1 MAMNV
6 KDFKNVIQLSG
17 AVENY
22 FISKD
27 PKAKR
32 LFDGGDRFK
41 KGDTYTS
48 YTGYIDVRTSPDD
61 IVRVNIQSEFT
72 LKKDGDP
79 TAQTEAL
86 EAMSN
91 KEVPKFKTTN
101 NLLETPLI
109 SFFGDYQGVPSFKFN
124 DNYYV
129 AKDGSVVEGIRVD
142 LGFAKLSL
150 KEPSKTGDYSDGKEF
165 KNVFVVSGV
174 ITKIDEELVKDE
186 ETGRV
191 KVKVQVPYS
200 YGSEERNNFVVRAM
214 PMDLIAGMSSDDE
227 GEFDMA
233 ELIVEEDEENGVVDF
248 SWEIN
253 GHIHGFVET
262 TESAKPTETG
272 GRRLGRGR
280 QTINTNVKS
289 TYKQEFMID
298 GIDILGEDGDLF
310 DLDDLR
316 EAVNAR
322 LVDIENKKKKA
333 EANVSA
339 EATPTRSSRINRGG
353 DSNSDSSTGTRS
365 TGRKRGWN

>member
-6 KDFKNVIQLSG
+6 KDFSNVISLNG
-17 AVENY
+17 VVEDY

-48 YTGYIDVRTSPDD
+48 YTGYIDVRTSPND
-61 IVRVNIQSEFT
+61 IVRVNIQSEYT
-72 LKKDGDP
+72 LKQNGDP
-79 TAQTEAL
+79 TAQTDAL
-86 EAMSN
+86 ESMAN

-109 SFFGDYQGVPSFKFN
+109 SFFGDYKGVPSFKFN

-129 AKDGSVVEGIRVD
+129 AKDGSVVEGIRID
-142 LGFAKLSL
+142 LGFAKFSL
-150 KEPSKTGDYSDGKEF
+150 KDPSKNEDFSDKEEF
-165 KNVFVVSGV
+165 MNEFVVNGV
-174 ITKIDEELVKDE
+174 ITKIDEELVNNE

-191 KVKVQVPYS
+191 KVKAQIPYS
-200 YGSEERNNFVVRAM
+200 YGSEERNNFVVRSM
-214 PMDLIAGMSSDDE
+214 PIDLIAGMSSDDE

-233 ELIVEEDEENGVVDF
+233 ELIVEEDEENGVIDF
-248 SWEIN
+248 SWQII
-253 GHIHGFVET
+253 GHIHGYVET
-262 TESAKPTETG
+262 TETAKPTETG

-280 QTINTNVKS
+280 QTVNTNTKS

-298 GIDILGEDGDLF
+298 GIGILGADGDLF

-316 EAVNAR
+316 EAINAR

-333 EANVSA
+333 EANA
-339 EATPTRSSRINRGG
+339 ETETAPTSRGSRGVNRGG
-353 DSNSDSSTGTRS
+353 DSEGATSGRAS
-365 TGRKRGWN
+365 GRKRTWN